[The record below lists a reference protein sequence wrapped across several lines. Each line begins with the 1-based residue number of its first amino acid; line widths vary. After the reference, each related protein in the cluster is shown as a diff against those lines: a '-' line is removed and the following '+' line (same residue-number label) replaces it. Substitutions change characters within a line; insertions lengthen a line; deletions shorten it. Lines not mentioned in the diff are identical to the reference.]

1 MAVITR
7 PDLMPLIIEAL
18 DGHGFIGE
26 GDIEEISLQL
36 RLPASRVY
44 GFCDQFGDL
53 PRRPAEIRLSV
64 CAGPSCLAA
73 GALELYDA
81 LREGAPA
88 AVEISACAGEPR
100 WHESVAVRVTNGEG
114 VRMVDGLNPA
124 DADRLLEMIEG
135 KDLSAYPPLEEVMPQ
150 PVEVPGDGNDSS
162 SAGAGEKMPEG
173 WWSADALREAAGPAG
188 REIREF
194 LEGSLHPC
202 AHAEGRPR
210 LLVCDTLGAET
221 EHSADLAAT
230 LLFAEE
236 VVAGAAM
243 AAAAYGAGRLVFY
256 APWNDGAS
264 CARLGAVAS
273 RMLDGAGM
281 AHSLFRGP
289 IRVAACPGTG
299 RAAVVEGTMLW
310 EAAAAGTEAG
320 AGRPWALVIPAGL
333 ARRVARNS
341 PTARQAG
348 DGKRTGA
355 LVGAQVRGKPCLLLE
370 ARGEMSVADIASYVG
385 ASSGCKAAYLAGD
398 RNRVLPADLFSR
410 EGLEGSG
417 KVVFLEEGTCMPRMA
432 ALLASHAIGGCC
444 GGCAPGRTAPA
455 AVSRLI
461 KEIAEGRGG
470 ETAVASLE
478 RIVKLAGELAL
489 CEKLGRALEPVRDCL
504 AGFAAEFLSHAR
516 GEACPPDHG
525 RASATDGT

>member
-1 MAVITR
+1 MATITR

-18 DGHGFIGE
+18 DGQGFVGE
-26 GDIEEISLQL
+26 GDIEDIALRL
-36 RLPASRVY
+36 RLPASRVH

-53 PRRPAEIRLSV
+53 PRRPAKARLSV

-73 GALELYDA
+73 GALELFDV
-81 LREGAPA
+81 LREGAQGE
-88 AVEISACAGEPR
+88 VEVTDCAGEPR
-100 WHESVAVRVTNGEG
+100 WHEPVAVRVATGEG
-114 VRMVDGLNPA
+114 VRMVDGLTPA
-124 DADRLLEMIEG
+124 DAGKLLEMVEG
-135 KDLSAYPPLEEVMPQ
+135 KGLSAYPSPEEVMPQ

-162 SAGAGEKMPEG
+162 SAGAGEKLPEG

-202 AHAEGRPR
+202 TRAEGRPW

-221 EHSADLAAT
+221 EHSADLAAA
-230 LLFAEE
+230 LLFADE

-243 AAAAYGAGRLVFY
+243 AAAAYGADRLVFY

-264 CARLGAVAS
+264 CARLGAAAS
-273 RMLDGAGM
+273 RMLDGAEI
-281 AHSLFRGP
+281 AYSLFRGP
-289 IRVAACPGTG
+289 IHVAACPGTG
-299 RAAVVEGTMLW
+299 RAAVVEGMMLW
-310 EAAAAGTEAG
+310 EAAATRTEVG
-320 AGRPWALVIPAGL
+320 AGSPWALVIPSGL
-333 ARRVARNS
+333 ARRVARGRS
-341 PTARQAG
+341 TAREAW

-355 LVGAQVRGKPCLLLE
+355 LVGAQIHGKPCLLLE
-370 ARGEMSVADIASYVG
+370 ARGDTSVAGIASCMGVSG
-385 ASSGCKAAYLAGD
+385 GCKAAYLAGD
-398 RNRVLPADLFSR
+398 RNRVIPANLFSQ

-417 KVVFLEEGTCMPRMA
+417 KVVFLEEGTCMPRIA
-432 ALLASHAIGGCC
+432 ALLASHAIGSCC

-461 KEIAEGRGG
+461 REIAEGRGG
-470 ETAVASLE
+470 EREFASLD
-478 RIVKLAGELAL
+478 RILKLAGELAM
-489 CEKLGRALEPVRDCL
+489 CEKLGRTLEPVRDCL

-525 RASATDGT
+525 RTSAAD